1 MLATD
6 ASPYGVGAVLSHVF
20 PDGSERPIQYA
31 SQTLNE
37 TQRKYK
43 QVDREAY
50 AIIFGIRRFHQY
62 LYGRKF
68 VLYTDNEPVKQ
79 IFSETKELPTMSA
92 LRMQHYATFLQSFDY
107 TIKFRPT
114 KQHYN
119 ADAFSRLPI
128 NVKTPDNFVEET
140 DVLEIN
146 IIETLPLTVEDLARA
161 TAADSSVKVLFQG
174 LKNGKTVEGKDR
186 FGIDQSEV
194 SSQQGCIM
202 RNIRVYVPPEL
213 RPKVLN
219 ELHSTHFGS
228 TRLKSLARGYEW
240 WERIDKDIE
249 ELVKN
254 CASCQVTRPNPV
266 KAPLHCWEP
275 ATHPFERVHVDF
287 AGPFMGKYFIVFVDA
302 YTKWPEV
309 KILRDITT
317 ATTITACREFFAA
330 YGIPCVLVSDRGVQ
344 FTSGE
349 FQNFLKLNGIFHK
362 MGAPYHPAT
371 NGQVERFI
379 QTFKGKMKALHCE

>member
-68 VLYTDNEPVKQ
+68 VLYTDNDPVKQ

-128 NVKTPDNFVEET
+128 NVKTPDNFVDET

-228 TRLKSLARGYEW
+228 TRLKSLARGYVW

-249 ELVKN
+249 ELVKS

-287 AGPFMGKYFIVFVDA
+287 AGPFMGKYFVVFVDA

-317 ATTITACREFFAA
+317 RHNHHRLQRVFCGLRNTLRLGQRSWSTIYLR
-330 YGIPCVLVSDRGVQ
+330 
-344 FTSGE
+344 
-349 FQNFLKLNGIFHK
+349 
-362 MGAPYHPAT
+362 
-371 NGQVERFI
+371 
-379 QTFKGKMKALHCE
+379 